1 MFDKIELHLAKMNKM
16 NAEQGLEK
24 ADAILA
30 KIAKIDMEHAS
41 DAEKVDVAEMC
52 AEIQAGKATL
62 IEYIQAADEVINRP
76 RNMASTN

>member
-24 ADAILA
+24 DDALLA

-41 DAEKVDVAEMC
+41 DAEMC
-52 AEIQAGKATL
+52 SEIQAGKATL
-62 IEYIQAADEVINRP
+62 IEYINAADEVINRP